1 MNTEKNDRFTV
12 PYTVYLHMTDKNG
25 RCHAG
30 DLLRLMQDCATLQLE
45 HLGPTMTEMRDAQR
59 VFLLTRISIDIRHPF
74 APYESLYAQTW
85 PCTSSRGAVFDRDF
99 LLHTRNSSK
108 EISDA
113 AVVGAS
119 QWALLDTAHG
129 KLLRVDDIGIPF
141 AREEKVQTS
150 IPLRFRIPRDLPLV
164 CGGERTVRFT
174 DIDRNGHMNNTRY
187 ADLFCD
193 YLPQIA
199 AGMRITAFAIS
210 YQKEA
215 RLGDVLRV
223 MYTETPDENGLLY
236 VRTVRVGDGTVNM
249 EAAIRLASDIPSDT

>member
-1 MNTEKNDRFTV
+1 MNTENNSRFTV

-45 HLGPTMTEMRDAQR
+45 HLGPTMAEMRDAQR
-59 VFLLTRISIDIRHPF
+59 VFVLTRISLDIRHPF
-74 APYESLYAQTW
+74 APYEELRAQTW
-85 PCTSSRGAVFDRDF
+85 PCSSSRGAVFDRDF
-99 LLHTRNSSK
+99 LLHTKNGGE

-119 QWALLDTAHG
+119 QWALLDIAHG
-129 KLLRVDDIGIPF
+129 RLLRVDDMEIPF
-141 AREEKVQTS
+141 ARDEKVQTS
-150 IPLRFRIPRDLPLV
+150 IPLRFRIPKEIPLV

-193 YLPQIA
+193 YLPQISEDL
-199 AGMRITAFAIS
+199 MITAFAIS
-210 YQKEA
+210 FQKEA
-215 RLGDVLRV
+215 KLGDVLRV
-223 MYTETPDENGLLY
+223 MYTEAPDENGLLY
-236 VRTVRVGDGTVNM
+236 VRTVRISDDAVNM
-249 EAAIRLASDIPSDT
+249 EAAIRLVSPKK